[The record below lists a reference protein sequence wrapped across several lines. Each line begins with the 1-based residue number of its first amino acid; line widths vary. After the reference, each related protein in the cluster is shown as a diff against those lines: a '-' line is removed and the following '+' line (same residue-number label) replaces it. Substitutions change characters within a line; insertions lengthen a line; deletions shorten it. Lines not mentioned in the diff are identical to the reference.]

1 MWAAGLIIVAIPMY
15 VQVER
20 RPAVVSGNSLSAVA
34 RFAPVFPRFGFRG
47 LGAAGSVLSASQISI
62 AQMVAN
68 AAAQYGVPANLA
80 LGIASHE
87 SGFNANATNVNTNGT
102 IDYGVMQLNTTTVQT
117 LGVADPLDPQQNI
130 DAGVGL
136 LAKYLTQYN
145 GNDELALQAYAS
157 GPGTVGNPPTSSTS
171 SFIDY
176 VTGYSIPAGVDV
188 SSDASALDLS
198 SDDSDSTALFDPSA
212 FLSSVESAVG
222 SVDPTILAIG
232 GVLLLGLVWAV
243 GRK

>member
-1 MWAAGLIIVAIPMY
+1 MY

-20 RPAVVSGNSLSAVA
+20 RPAVVSGNWSAVA
-34 RFAPVFPRFGFRG
+34 RFAPALPRFSFPG
-47 LGAAGSVLSASQISI
+47 LGAAGSVLSSSQISI

-87 SGFNANATNVNTNGT
+87 SGFNASATNVNTNGT

-145 GNDELALQAYAS
+145 GNEDLALQAYAS

-176 VTGYSIPAGVDV
+176 VTGYSIPAGIDV
-188 SSDASALDLS
+188 SSDAAALVSSDAALDLS

-212 FLSSVESAVG
+212 FLASVESAVG

-232 GVLLLGLVWAV
+232 GVLFLGLVWAF

>member
-1 MWAAGLIIVAIPMY
+1 MY

-20 RPAVVSGNSLSAVA
+20 RPAFENSDWPAVA
-34 RFAPVFPRFGFRG
+34 RFAPALFCFPIRG
-47 LGAAGSVLSASQISI
+47 LGAAGSVLSSNQLSI
-62 AQMVAN
+62 AQMVAD

-87 SGFNANATNVNTNGT
+87 SGFNPNATNVNTNGT
-102 IDYGVMQLNTTTVQT
+102 VDYGVMQLNSTTVQT

-136 LAKYLTQYN
+136 LSKYLTQYG
-145 GNDELALQAYAS
+145 GNESLALQAYAA
-157 GPGTVGNPPTSSTS
+157 GPGTVGSAPSSSTS

-176 VTGYSIPAGVDV
+176 VTGYSVPAGVDV
-188 SSDASALDLS
+188 SGDAAAVDIST
-198 SDDSDSTALFDPSA
+198 DDGSDSTALFDPSA
-212 FLSSVESAVG
+212 FLASVESAVG
-222 SVDPTILAIG
+222 SVDPTVLAIG
-232 GVLLLGLVWAV
+232 GVMLLGLVWAV